1 MKSQQL
7 FLLLIFF
14 KQILAHSDDFYQWVQ
29 NVQNPSFNCPHEDLE
44 PLEGVEPIVQV
55 VNCDEENST
64 FRYDFKVS
72 FCSQTKKDVIK
83 KTVFQSR

>member
-29 NVQNPSFNCPHEDLE
+29 NVQNPSFNCPNEDLE
-44 PLEGVEPIVQV
+44 PLEGVEPFVQV

-72 FCSQTKKDVIK
+72 FCSQTKTDVI

>member
-7 FLLLIFF
+7 LFLLFIFF
-14 KQILAHSDDFYQWVQ
+14 KQIVARSDFFQWIQ
-29 NVQNPSFNCPHEDLE
+29 NVQNPSFNCPNEDLE
-44 PLEGVEPIVQV
+44 PLEGVEPLVQV

-72 FCSQTKKDVIK
+72 FFITKAK
-83 KTVFQSR
+83 FF